1 MALSGKNLEDLYP
14 LLGISLPPTSPY
26 ALDGRFIRDGN
37 TWRYEG
43 FTGKVGDSDLAGT
56 ASVETGGERP
66 FLRADLVSKRRSE
79 EHTSELQSLM
89 RLSYAVFCLKKK
101 NELNLQTY

>member
-26 ALDGRFIRDGN
+26 ALDGRFIRDGH
-37 TWRYEG
+37 TWLYEG

-66 FLRADLVSKRRSE
+66 FLRAALVSKRLDFADLAGFIGSATGPGERRVG
-79 EHTSELQSLM
+79 TKGD
-89 RLSYAVFCLKKK
+89 KKG
-101 NELNLQTY
+101 